1 VKRGYYESHFEVLTE
16 NPRDFETGALI
27 QLANDRVAAD
37 IYKEPYLWLWTHK
50 RWKHKDKKP
59 KEQ

>member
-1 VKRGYYESHFEVLTE
+1 LLTE
-16 NPRDFETGALI
+16 NPREFEIGELI

-37 IYKEPYLWLWTHK
+37 IYKQPYLWLWTHK